1 MRLLHTSDW
10 HLGQTLRG
18 EVDRS
23 EEHRAFLTWLIDTAV
38 AQAVELVLIAGDIFD
53 TSTPPA
59 SAEQQWFGFLAEL
72 RRRLP
77 TVGVVVI
84 AGNHDSPSRLGA
96 AKELCRAL
104 NIHVVTA
111 VPRDSEGSH
120 TVEPLIIDCHGAQV
134 IAMPF
139 LRASDLPSVLAP
151 EVATREL
158 YRRAIELAHQKRRS
172 DQVVVAMGHLYLAG
186 ASVSS
191 SSERPIVVG
200 GQEVIDSDLFGTDAG
215 DVAYAALGHLHRA
228 QRVGAEH
235 VRYAGSP
242 IPMALDEAAYR
253 HQVVVVDVGV
263 GTATTVNII
272 EVPRQV
278 EILRIPARGGA
289 SLPEVLAA
297 IALLADLDDTQPE
310 WRRPWLE
317 IQVALAKPEP
327 RLKDQLADAL
337 AKKSARL
344 MKWRTIFDG
353 DRQSLGDAYV
363 DKELTDLDPVEVF
376 DRKWHSEHAEPPTEE
391 IRRAFATLMNDV
403 HVQADE
409 PVAAPATAVR
419 GKSRK

>member
-23 EEHRAFLTWLIDTAV
+23 EEHRAFLAWLIDTAV
-38 AQAVELVLIAGDIFD
+38 AEAVQLVLIAGDIFD

-72 RRRLP
+72 RRRMP
-77 TVGVVVI
+77 QVGVVVI

-104 NIHVVTA
+104 NIYVVTA
-111 VPRDSEGSH
+111 VPRDSDGVH
-120 TVEPLIIDCHGAQV
+120 TVEPLIIDCQGAQV

-139 LRASDLPSVLAP
+139 LRASDLPSAIAP

-158 YRRAIELAHQKRRS
+158 YRRAIELAAKKCRS
-172 DQVVVAMGHLYLAG
+172 DQVVIAMGHLYLAG

-191 SSERPIVVG
+191 SSERPIVIG
-200 GQEVIDSDLFGTDAG
+200 GQEVIDSDLFGIDACG
-215 DVAYAALGHLHRA
+215 VAYAALGHLHRA
-228 QRVGAEH
+228 QRVGVEH

-242 IPMALDEAAYR
+242 IPMALDEASYR
-253 HQVVVVDVGV
+253 HQVVIVDVAV
-263 GTATTVNII
+263 GSATTVKIV

-278 EILRIPARGGA
+278 EIRRIPVRGAAPLEEVLVEIA
-289 SLPEVLAA
+289 SLAA
-297 IALLADLDDTQPE
+297 FDDAQPE
-310 WRRPWLE
+310 WQRPWLE
-317 IQVALAKPEP
+317 IQVALTKPEP
-327 RLKDQLADAL
+327 RLKDQLDDAL

-344 MKWRTIFDG
+344 MKWRTTFDG
-353 DRQSLGDAYV
+353 DRQTLADAYG

-376 DRKWHSEHAEPPTEE
+376 DRKWHSEHEQPPPDE
-391 IRRAFATLMNDV
+391 IRRAFAMLVNDA
-403 HVQADE
+403 HSDE
-409 PVAAPATAVR
+409 PIAAPIKAAR
-419 GKSRK
+419 GKSTRK